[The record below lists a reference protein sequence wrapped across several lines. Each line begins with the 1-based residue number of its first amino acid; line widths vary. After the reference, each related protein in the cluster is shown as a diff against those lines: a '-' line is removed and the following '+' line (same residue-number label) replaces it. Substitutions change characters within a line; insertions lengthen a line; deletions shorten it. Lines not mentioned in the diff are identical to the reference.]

1 MLMMEIVISQNEN
14 QNVTIENNRI
24 QNIGITQND
33 TQNVNI
39 QNIQPQE
46 INLEQEKTQTI
57 LIDNGGVAYG
67 ITDVLVNGISVVSD
81 GIAYVITPTKTS
93 ELINNSGFITSE
105 TDPTIPSYIKSIT
118 QADITSWNNKQ
129 NQLVSGV
136 NIKTLNDESILGSGN
151 IEIEIPTYTS
161 GTGID
166 ITNYEISNT
175 ITSYNDLTDLPI
187 IPTQTSELVNDSDFV
202 TSDELSDVAF
212 SGSYTDLSNA
222 PDIPTDT
229 SDLINDSGFI
239 DKDVNDLTYYTLTSN
254 LSAVAT
260 SGDYDDLTNKPS
272 IPTVNNA
279 TLTIQQNGTD
289 IETFT
294 ANSSTNKTAN
304 ITVPTKTSDL
314 TNDSG
319 YLVNSDSGWIDL
331 TLLNGVTARDNTMT
345 YKPQIRKI
353 NNVVY
358 MKGQVNIPTTGDIIM
373 CVIPDGY
380 RPSFEAKMGNV
391 NTNNWI
397 DTSGNVN
404 LSATNQLYFQSINT
418 FWLIN

>member
-1 MLMMEIVISQNEN
+1 MMEIVISQNEN
-14 QNVTIENNRI
+14 QNIRVENNTL

-33 TQNVNI
+33 NQNVNI

-67 ITDVLVNGISVVSD
+67 ITDVLVNGVSVVSD

-105 TDPTIPSYIKSIT
+105 TDPTVPSYIKSIT
-118 QADITSWNNKQ
+118 QADINSWNNKQ

-136 NIKTLNDESILGSGN
+136 NIKTLNDESILGRGN
-151 IEIEIPTYTS
+151 IEIDLPTYTS

-175 ITSYNDLTDLPI
+175 ITSYNDLTDLPT
-187 IPTQTSELVNDSDFV
+187 IPTQTSDLVNDSDFV
-202 TSDELSDVAF
+202 TTDELSDVAF

-239 DKDVNDLTYYTLTSN
+239 NKDVNDLTYYTLTSN

-260 SGDYDDLTNKPS
+260 TGDYDDLTNKPS
-272 IPTVNNA
+272 IPT
-279 TLTIQQNGTD
+279 
-289 IETFT
+289 
-294 ANSSTNKTAN
+294 
-304 ITVPTKTSDL
+304 KTSDL
-314 TNDSG
+314 NNDSG
-319 YLVNSDSGWIDL
+319 FINAIKTINSNSLIGSGNLLVSNIVETGSNANGTYIKFDNDYMICFNS
-331 TLLNGVTARDNTMT
+331 VTF
-345 YKPQIRKI
+345 
-353 NNVVY
+353 NN
-358 MKGQVNIPTTGDIIM
+358 ISITG
-373 CVIPDGY
+373 
-380 RPSFEAKMGNV
+380 SFESIYYANTGNITFPAQYSV
-391 NTNNWI
+391 APNVMVSSLNI
-397 DTSGNVN
+397 AGGGFSFYGTSTSEFFGFIWKIASATTNVN
-404 LSATNQLYFQSINT
+404 LQYLSIGK
-418 FWLIN
+418 WR